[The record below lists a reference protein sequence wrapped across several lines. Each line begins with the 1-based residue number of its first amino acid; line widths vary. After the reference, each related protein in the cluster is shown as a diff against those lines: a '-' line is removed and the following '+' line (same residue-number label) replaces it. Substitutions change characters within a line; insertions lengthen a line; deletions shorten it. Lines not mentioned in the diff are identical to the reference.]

1 MSPVRRLEE
10 AQRPLDGTARSAN
23 GAVTH
28 DALFPVRIARKAIAA
43 LDVVTLELVG
53 ADGSA
58 LPPFDAGAHI
68 DVEVRPGVLRQYSL
82 CNDPAETHR
91 YQIGVLRDPHS
102 RGGSIAVHDELA
114 EGQLLRIGA
123 PRNRFALVP
132 AQRSLL
138 LAGGIG
144 ITPILCMAERLARD
158 GAAFEMH
165 YCTRSASRT
174 AFAERIAAA
183 RWAGQV
189 RLHHDDGPAE
199 QRLDLQRVLSA
210 PLATTHLYVC
220 GPRGFIGWVCD
231 TAHAAGWAPAQIH
244 FEHFA
249 GQEPGGA
256 EDRAFEVRLA
266 RTGQTIAVPRDR
278 SVAAALHASG
288 IELPV
293 SCEQGVCGT
302 CLTRVIAGEPEHR
315 DSYLTDEE
323 RCRNDQFLPCCSRSR
338 SACLVLD
345 L

>member
-1 MSPVRRLEE
+1 M
-10 AQRPLDGTARSAN
+10 N
-23 GAVTH
+23 
-28 DALFPVRIARKAIAA
+28 DAMFQVRIARKAVAA
-43 LDVVTLELVG
+43 QDVVTLDLVH
-53 ADGSA
+53 ADGAA
-58 LPPFDAGAHI
+58 LPPFDAGAHV
-68 DVEVRPGVLRQYSL
+68 DVEVRPGLLRQYSL

-114 EGQLLRIGA
+114 EGQLIRIGA

-132 AQRSLL
+132 AQRTLL

-158 GAAFEMH
+158 GAAFQMH
-165 YCTRSASRT
+165 YCTRSAPRT
-174 AFAERIAAA
+174 AFAARIAAA
-183 RWAGQV
+183 SWAGHV
-189 RLHHDDGPAE
+189 SFHHDDGPAE

-210 PLATTHLYVC
+210 PHEGTHLYVC
-220 GPRGFIGWVCD
+220 GPRGFIDWVCNS
-231 TAHAAGWAPAQIH
+231 AHAAGWAPDQVH
-244 FEHFA
+244 YEHFA
-249 GQEPGGA
+249 GQDPGA
-256 EDRAFEVRLA
+256 SEDRAFEVRLA
-266 RTGQTIAVPRDR
+266 SSGQTIKVAPGQ
-278 SVAAALHASG
+278 SMAAALHASG
-288 IELPV
+288 IDLPV

-323 RCRNDQFLPCCSRSR
+323 RSRNDQCLPCCARSR

>member
-1 MSPVRRLEE
+1 MT
-10 AQRPLDGTARSAN
+10 DTF
-23 GAVTH
+23 
-28 DALFPVRIARKAIAA
+28 FPVRIGRKATAA
-43 LDVVTLELVG
+43 QDVVTLDLV
-53 ADGSA
+53 AIDGGA

-68 DVEVRPGVLRQYSL
+68 DVEVRPGLLRQYSL

-91 YQIGVLRDPHS
+91 YQIGVLRDPES

-114 EGQLLRIGA
+114 EGQLIRIGA

-132 AQRSLL
+132 ARCSLL

-165 YCTRSASRT
+165 YCTRSAPRT
-174 AFAERIAAA
+174 AFAARIAAA
-183 RWAGQV
+183 NWAGRV
-189 RLHHDDGPAE
+189 SLHHDDGPPE
-199 QRLDLQRVLSA
+199 QRLDLKRVLSA
-210 PLATTHLYVC
+210 PHDETHLYVC
-220 GPRGFIGWVCD
+220 GPRGFIDWVCD
-231 TAHAAGWAPAQIH
+231 TAHAAGWAPANMH

-249 GQEPGGA
+249 GQEPAGT
-256 EDRAFEVRLA
+256 EERAFEVRLA
-266 RTGQTIAVPRDR
+266 SSGRTILVPPGR

-288 IELPV
+288 ISLPV

>member
-1 MSPVRRLEE
+1 M
-10 AQRPLDGTARSAN
+10 N
-23 GAVTH
+23 
-28 DALFPVRIARKAIAA
+28 DAMFQVRIAHKAVAA
-43 LDVVTLELVG
+43 QDVVTLDLVH
-53 ADGSA
+53 ADGAA
-58 LPPFDAGAHI
+58 LPPFDAGAHV
-68 DVEVRPGVLRQYSL
+68 DVEVRPGLLRQYSL

-102 RGGSIAVHDELA
+102 RGGSIAVHDHLT
-114 EGQLLRIGA
+114 EGQLIRIGA

-158 GAAFEMH
+158 GAAFQMH

-174 AFAERIAAA
+174 AFAARIAAA
-183 RWAGQV
+183 HWAGNV
-189 RLHHDDGPAE
+189 SLHHDDGPAE

-210 PLATTHLYVC
+210 PHEGTHLYVC
-220 GPRGFIGWVCD
+220 GPRGFIDWVCNS
-231 TAHAAGWAPAQIH
+231 AHAAGWTPDH
-244 FEHFA
+244 VHHEHFA
-249 GQEPGGA
+249 GQDPGA
-256 EDRAFEVRLA
+256 SEDRAFEVRLA
-266 RTGQTIAVPRDR
+266 SSGQTIKVAPGQ
-278 SVAAALHASG
+278 SMAAALHASG
-288 IELPV
+288 IDLPV

-323 RCRNDQFLPCCSRSR
+323 RSRNDQCLPCCARSR

>member
-1 MSPVRRLEE
+1 M
-10 AQRPLDGTARSAN
+10 N
-23 GAVTH
+23 GASMT
-28 DALFPVRIARKAIAA
+28 DALFPVHIDRKAIAA
-43 LDVVTLELVG
+43 QDIVTLDLVG
-53 ADGSA
+53 ADGGA

-114 EGQLLRIGA
+114 EGQLIRIRA

-158 GAAFEMH
+158 GADFEMH
-165 YCTRSASRT
+165 YCTRSAPRT
-174 AFAERIAAA
+174 AFAVRIAAA
-183 RWAGQV
+183 SWAGRV
-189 RLHHDDGPAE
+189 RFHHDDGPAE
-199 QRLDLQRVLSA
+199 QRLDLQRVLPVPHAS
-210 PLATTHLYVC
+210 THLYVC

-231 TAHAAGWAPAQIH
+231 TALAAGWSPAQVH

-249 GQEPGGA
+249 SPEPGSA

-266 RTGQTIAVPRDR
+266 RSGQTILVPPDR
-278 SVAAALHASG
+278 SVAAALHACG
-288 IELPV
+288 IALPV

>member
-1 MSPVRRLEE
+1 MT
-10 AQRPLDGTARSAN
+10 DT
-23 GAVTH
+23 
-28 DALFPVRIARKAIAA
+28 LFQVRIRRKAVAA
-43 LDVVTLELVG
+43 QDVVTLDLVHPDG
-53 ADGSA
+53 AA
-58 LPPFDAGAHI
+58 LPPFDAGAHV
-68 DVEVRPGVLRQYSL
+68 DVEVRPGLLRQYSL

-114 EGQLLRIGA
+114 EGQLIRIGA

-158 GAAFEMH
+158 GVAFQLH
-165 YCTRSASRT
+165 YCTRSAPRT
-174 AFAERIAAA
+174 AFAARIAAA
-183 RWAGQV
+183 SWAGHV
-189 RLHHDDGPAE
+189 SFHHDDGPAE

-210 PLATTHLYVC
+210 PRQGTHLYVC
-220 GPRGFIGWVCD
+220 GPRGFIDWVCS
-231 TAHAAGWAPAQIH
+231 TAHAAGWAPDHIH
-244 FEHFA
+244 HEHFA
-249 GQEPGGA
+249 GQDPGAG

-266 RTGQTIAVPRDR
+266 SSGQTITVAPGQ
-278 SVAAALHASG
+278 SMAAALHASG
-288 IELPV
+288 IALPV

-323 RCRNDQFLPCCSRSR
+323 RSRNDQCLPCCSRSR

>member
-1 MSPVRRLEE
+1 M
-10 AQRPLDGTARSAN
+10 N
-23 GAVTH
+23 
-28 DALFPVRIARKAIAA
+28 DAMFQVRIACKAVAA
-43 LDVVTLELVG
+43 QDVVTLDLVH
-53 ADGSA
+53 ADGAA
-58 LPPFDAGAHI
+58 LPPFDAGAHV
-68 DVEVRPGVLRQYSL
+68 DVEVRPGLLRQYSL

-102 RGGSIAVHDELA
+102 RGGSIAVHDEWA
-114 EGQLLRIGA
+114 EGQLIRIGA

-158 GAAFEMH
+158 GAAFQMH
-165 YCTRSASRT
+165 YCTRSAPRT
-174 AFAERIAAA
+174 AFASRIAAA
-183 RWAGQV
+183 SWAGRV
-189 RLHHDDGPAE
+189 SFHHDDGPVE
-199 QRLDLQRVLSA
+199 QRLDLQRVLSE
-210 PLATTHLYVC
+210 PHDETHLYVC

-231 TAHAAGWAPAQIH
+231 TAAAAGWAPAQVH
-244 FEHFA
+244 YEHFA
-249 GQEPGGA
+249 GQDPGA
-256 EDRAFEVRLA
+256 SEDRAFEVRLA
-266 RTGQTIAVPRDR
+266 SSGRTIKVAPGQ
-278 SVAAALHASG
+278 SMAAALHASG
-288 IELPV
+288 IDLPV

-323 RCRNDQFLPCCSRSR
+323 RSRNDQCLPCCSRSR

>member
-1 MSPVRRLEE
+1 MT
-10 AQRPLDGTARSAN
+10 DT
-23 GAVTH
+23 
-28 DALFPVRIARKAIAA
+28 LFQVRIGRKATAA
-43 LDVVTLELVG
+43 QDVVTLDLLNT
-53 ADGSA
+53 DGGA

-68 DVEVRPGVLRQYSL
+68 DIEVRPGLLRQYSL
-82 CNDPAETHR
+82 CNDPTETHR
-91 YQIGVLRDPHS
+91 YQIGVLRDPQS

-114 EGQLLRIGA
+114 EGQLIRIGA

-132 AQRSLL
+132 ARRSLL

-165 YCTRSASRT
+165 YCTRSAPRT
-174 AFAERIAAA
+174 AFAARIAAA
-183 RWAGQV
+183 NWAGRV
-189 RLHHDDGPAE
+189 SLHHDDGPAD

-210 PLATTHLYVC
+210 PHDDTHLYVC

-231 TAHAAGWAPAQIH
+231 TAHAAGWAPANVH

-249 GQEPGGA
+249 GQEPAGA

-266 RTGQTIAVPRDR
+266 SSGRTILVPPGRT
-278 SVAAALHASG
+278 VAAALHANG
-288 IELPV
+288 IDLPT

>member
-1 MSPVRRLEE
+1 MT
-10 AQRPLDGTARSAN
+10 DT
-23 GAVTH
+23 
-28 DALFPVRIARKAIAA
+28 LFQVRIGRKATAA
-43 LDVVTLELVG
+43 QDVVTLDLVDTEG
-53 ADGSA
+53 GT

-68 DVEVRPGVLRQYSL
+68 DIEVRPGLLRQYSL

-91 YQIGVLRDPHS
+91 YQIGVLRDPQS

-114 EGQLLRIGA
+114 VGQLIRIGT
-123 PRNRFALVP
+123 PRNLFALVP
-132 AQRSLL
+132 ARRSLL

-165 YCTRSASRT
+165 YCTRSAPRT
-174 AFAERIAAA
+174 AFAARIGAAS
-183 RWAGQV
+183 WAGQV
-189 RLHHDDGPAE
+189 SIHHDDGPTE

-210 PLATTHLYVC
+210 PQADTHLYVC

-231 TAHAAGWAPAQIH
+231 TAHAAGWAPANVH

-249 GQEPGGA
+249 GQEPAGT
-256 EDRAFEVRLA
+256 EDRAFEVRLVSSGKTILVPPG
-266 RTGQTIAVPRDR
+266 RT
-278 SVAAALHASG
+278 VAAALHASG
-288 IELPV
+288 ISLPV